1 VVTEKT
7 RQEDERLR
15 EELRNADMEKFKK
28 ALNPLMPVIAPVKTK
43 DEKKKG
49 DQS

>member
-15 EELRNADMEKFKK
+15 EKLRNADMEKFKK
-28 ALNPLMPVIAPVKTK
+28 ALKPLMSIIAPT
-43 DEKKKG
+43 KKKEVKETK
-49 DQS
+49 

>member
-7 RQEDERLR
+7 RQEDDRIR

-28 ALNPLMPVIAPVKTK
+28 ALKPLMPVIAPTK
-43 DEKKKG
+43 KKEEKKKG